1 MDEGH
6 ALDFT
11 NKACEVLGHVGRDA
25 APLVLPTLV
34 RLVAGAERAAVA
46 ARGTTVRALILDLD
60 QQFPGM
66 GFELCEETGNLRPFI
81 NIFLENENVRDLQ
94 GLDTP
99 VPHGGTLYILLS
111 VAGGWWSLAICGY

>member
-1 MDEGH
+1 MADGS
-6 ALDFT
+6 APAATIRLPGPLR
-11 NKACEVLGHVGRDA
+11 ARAGR
-25 APLVLPTLV
+25 
-34 RLVAGAERAAVA
+34 RAAVA

-111 VAGGWWSLAICGY
+111 VAGGWWSLAMCGY